1 MENTLKNKVKFFAQY
16 YGQQIL
22 CFKGETSS
30 HKYMIVSDNGKT
42 LGLPQQYL
50 ELTPLHLIG
59 DEDAIELSKYMTYRN
74 NDSKYN
80 RESYFKIY
88 SETLD
93 NEWIQYIK
101 SFCVN
106 TVHFDEFNNSGW
118 DYLRSKGYALP
129 YNGLSVEE
137 QVSRGWV
144 VLKTKI

>member
-1 MENTLKNKVKFFAQY
+1 MENTIDNRVKFNMQY
-16 YGQQIL
+16 YGQKVFRNI
-22 CFKGETSS
+22 
-30 HKYMIVSDNGKT
+30 SDDENLTRDLYRVGCQNGH
-42 LGLPQQYL
+42 GIL
-50 ELTPLHLIG
+50 ELTPLHLIS

-118 DYLRSKGYALP
+118 DFLRSKGYALP

-137 QVSRGWV
+137 QVNYGWV
-144 VLKTKI
+144 KLKY